1 MAQLMTQFIT
11 QFGTQFVTQFGAQ
24 FITQFGTQFVT
35 QFGAQFK
42 TQLTLQYTHMN
53 IEKELR
59 DNIARY
65 VNHAVYISVYSR
77 IYDSAPEVE
86 TDVYFRVRL
95 SVGDIVT
102 SSLKGNTSTHIEN
115 YSYKK

>member
-1 MAQLMTQFIT
+1 
-11 QFGTQFVTQFGAQ
+11 
-24 FITQFGTQFVT
+24 
-35 QFGAQFK
+35 
-42 TQLTLQYTHMN
+42 MN

-115 YSYKK
+115 YNYKK